1 MQHYIVNFEEHLGAS
16 EIRNRR
22 IGIVSPEYLAQ
33 PDNEIEEN
41 LKFTY
46 RVVRSDSF
54 DRDGEEK
61 SNSVILMLH
70 GLNERS
76 WDKYMPWAEFLAEN
90 TGKSVVLFPISL
102 HMDRSPLFW
111 SDSRKMQK
119 LVYIEREKRSEAEN
133 LTYVNYAISSRLKAD
148 PYRFYLSGR
157 ESVWNICQ
165 LMEEIKQGNN
175 ELISSTASVDIF
187 GYSIG
192 AMLAQVLM
200 MTNPEHYFSD
210 SKMFMFCGGSLF
222 SEMNGSS
229 KKIMDRESFASI
241 QNYYTKLFQR
251 ESRRIKDY
259 MEEVFMSHLSVDMFR
274 ILREGFYRRN
284 SDRVMAISLK
294 RDTVMPTSG
303 IRMAME
309 GCDTNTHLEEFD
321 FPFNYSH
328 EAPFPDNV
336 RKNSET
342 SSWFEKVFS
351 KAAAFFEGN

>member
-1 MQHYIVNFEEHLGAS
+1 MQHHTVKFEQHLGAA

-22 IGIVSPEYLAQ
+22 IGIPSPEYLSQ

-54 DRDGEEK
+54 DRNGEEK

-76 WDKYMPWAEFLAEN
+76 WDKYMPWAEFLAES

-111 SDSRKMQK
+111 SDSRKMQS
-119 LVYIEREKRSEAEN
+119 LVYIERERSSETEN

-165 LMEEIKQGNN
+165 LMEEIRQGRNG
-175 ELISSTASVDIF
+175 LISSTASVDIF

-192 AMLAQVLM
+192 ATLAQVLM
-200 MTNPEHYFSD
+200 MSNPEQYFSK
-210 SKMFMFCGGSLF
+210 SKMFLFCGGSLF
-222 SEMNGSS
+222 SEMNGNSR
-229 KKIMDRESFASI
+229 KIMDKESFASI
-241 QNYYTKLFQR
+241 QNYYTSLFHR
-251 ESRRIKDY
+251 ENRRVKDY
-259 MEEVFMSHLSVDMFR
+259 MEEVFMSHISSDVFR
-274 ILREGFYRRN
+274 KLREGFYKRN

-294 RDTVMPTSG
+294 KDTVMPTSG
-303 IRMAME
+303 IRMAMA
-309 GCDTNTHLEEFD
+309 GCDINTRLEEFD

-336 RKNSET
+336 RKNPEA
-342 SSWFEKVFS
+342 SSWFDKIFS
-351 KAAAFFEGN
+351 KAALFLR

>member
-1 MQHYIVNFEEHLGAS
+1 MQHYIVDFEEHLGAS

-22 IGIVSPEYLAQ
+22 IGILSPEHLAQ

-54 DRDGEEK
+54 DRDGEGK
-61 SNSVILMLH
+61 SSSVILMLH

-76 WDKYMPWAEFLAEN
+76 WDKYMPWAEFLAES

-165 LMEEIKQGNN
+165 LMEEIKLGKN

-200 MTNPEHYFSD
+200 MSNPEHYFSN

-241 QNYYTKLFQR
+241 QNYYTKLFKR

-259 MEEVFMSHLSVDMFR
+259 IEEVFMSHLSADMFR

-309 GCDTNTHLEEFD
+309 GCDTSTHLEEFD

-328 EAPFPDNV
+328 EAPFPNNV
-336 RKNSET
+336 RKDSEA
-342 SSWFEKVFS
+342 SSWFDKVFS
-351 KAAAFFEGN
+351 KAAVFFKGN

>member
-1 MQHYIVNFEEHLGAS
+1 MQHSIVNFEESLGIA

-22 IGIVSPEYLAQ
+22 FGMVSPEHLSQ
-33 PDNEIEEN
+33 PDNDIKEN
-41 LKFTY
+41 LNFSY

-54 DRDGEEK
+54 ERDGSGK
-61 SNSVILMLH
+61 SRSFILMLH

-76 WDKYMPWAEFLAEN
+76 WDKYIPWAEFLAES

-111 SDSRKMQK
+111 SDPRKMQS
-119 LVYIEREKRSEAEN
+119 LVYIEREKRAEAEN

-165 LMEEIKQGNN
+165 LMEEIRQGKN
-175 ELISSTASVDIF
+175 EMISSTASVDIF

-200 MTNPEHYFSD
+200 MSNPEHYFSD

-222 SEMNGSS
+222 SEMDGSS

-259 MEEVFMSHLSVDMFR
+259 IEEVFMSHLSADMFR
-274 ILREGFYRRN
+274 VLREGFYRRN

-309 GCDTNTHLEEFD
+309 GCDTNTRLEEFD

-328 EAPFPDNV
+328 EAPFPVDI
-336 RKNSET
+336 RKDSEA
-342 SSWFEKVFS
+342 SGWFEKVFS
-351 KAAAFFEGN
+351 KAAVFFGRG